1 MACFRYRPFH
11 PATYAVIGLLLGER
25 PPESDLWRDLA
36 SLCWKAPVHSGA
48 FCCLWVQYKP
58 EGVEVAMSQTLT
70 ELFTTAAHKTAAPAE
85 ESQYHAQPMGRPDES
100 GYTRD
105 QGVHRGLSVVL
116 RPEVH
121 KFVHDPNQPPA
132 AKAHLLLSEVRKQN
146 AQNQGP
152 EGEEGSTGGLG
163 NYWSPSPHKAAEYA
177 NQTGWGTYNDHER
190 KHNCGDEESG
200 HGGCPTTHIVMH
212 AETPPDK
219 HHWHENMRPGEKYD
233 PEISWRL
240 PVRPGAPMKVTGV
253 SWREGNDHWSSG
265 QKYSEEGMKFH
276 TGTPFNR
283 YDFSSP
289 VRKQAD
295 LEARYDGGDIPS
307 RFLNQ
312 HGIRVRVHTA
322 GHPNVEM
329 VPTHELAPYATQETD
344 GDHAREVAT
353 HFAEKGYMEPLM
365 LQYHPKTGEA
375 YLGEGNHRLRAARV
389 LGMDHVPVRVSRNM
403 FGLAGKG
410 APAPARHPAEATGEH
425 IPSEIKPSEIGFSA
439 KPLEPRTAGVSF
451 GLPRQVGESQYEE
464 DDGFHKRMWDQWHP
478 KLQSRVYRHLALDLP
493 SSHPAHNE
501 KLPVDERARA
511 VLQHT
516 LTKGNVGVH
525 WTDDPG
531 YHHLNGDRL
540 SPGQTAVVLHAD
552 TPERHHIEDNSYV
565 LEDRAVRDWDMDPE
579 REVPLKRNAP
589 MNVRGITWHSARGP
603 VTHTFDNP
611 IRVHAAKDPD
621 EVTCAQ
627 GHDHWGARGAAGL
640 LVRHTDLEGTHHY
653 LLQQRSRHVDHP
665 GTWSIPGG
673 AIERGETPFEAGT
686 REGDEELG
694 GLPPLGHI
702 GTHSNDHGGW
712 SYHTVIADTP
722 EKFTPSEDGS
732 HSHEAAGH
740 RWFTAPQIDEMH
752 ESGELH
758 PGFAESWPEVRHRAE
773 TEVPHRQM
781 RLFTRKSPQFVCLT
795 RPDLSDPEG
804 VRSTAARDA
813 WTTNVYAA
821 QKAMTEGGHDLQRYG
836 DLEEAGD
843 HARQI
848 LHDHGHPQAADL
860 AVRPTL
866 RPNHSYVVREDEL
879 GEPDEQLRL
888 HLGSN
893 HFHNHAVLHE
903 MAHLLT
909 SGGHGQDFVD
919 TFRGL
924 LGHYGHHNALR
935 TFDEHFQAP
944 AQHQGAME
952 ADEEKRKHTQN
963 RWMGG
968 VPEALQGGSDDSGD
982 AGGDSGSSSSTTA
995 AYTPPGTMGTDN
1007 EGHRVQMTTM
1017 DGWAHDDG
1025 SHGHEDNTTI
1035 GDHPVYT
1042 HTHTW
1047 LPEGRYWGPNSA
1059 QNDQRIFEGD
1069 HLRPEVRQDILD
1081 RVGRV
1086 LGHLY
1091 DGWETWA
1098 KVYFAGSEA
1107 AKWQPFN
1114 GDFDVLIG
1122 IDWTEF
1128 RDQNPDHEELD
1139 DAEIAQ
1145 QMTDALWSKANVDNY
1160 FFELADGRKVGPFD
1174 RTFFVNPRAWDI
1186 RNLKPYA
1193 AYDVTD
1199 DTWAVHPLEVP
1210 KDWSA
1215 THLPESYWD
1224 YAETLLHEIE
1234 AIGRLPEEERQRM
1247 AANLWE
1253 ELHTHRSDAFTGNGK
1268 GLFDL
1273 SNVVEK
1279 YLDQH
1284 PDRPWE
1290 RLREWKNSSP
1300 TGPSPWVPTTA
1311 RRTLSGLFSQASGTD
1326 GDGIMIAIVPPKSIG
1341 RKLLV
1346 EDGEPLEALHVTLC
1360 YLGSKTE
1367 HSKDQVAGLDSL
1379 VRAWARTQKPFKASV
1394 GGAGTFTNPG
1404 NHVLWAAVDI
1414 PGGGA
1419 IRHDLNELLV
1429 EHGYKVR
1436 NDHGWTPHI
1445 TLKYHNSHVR
1455 FLPKVEPATWDVK
1468 EIMLCIGGSWEPVKL
1483 GA

>member
-1 MACFRYRPFH
+1 M
-11 PATYAVIGLLLGER
+11 
-25 PPESDLWRDLA
+25 PE
-36 SLCWKAPVHSGA
+36 
-48 FCCLWVQYKP
+48 
-58 EGVEVAMSQTLT
+58 TLT
-70 ELFTTAAHKTAAPAE
+70 ELFTKTAAPGE
-85 ESQYHAQPMGRPDES
+85 ESQHTPAPAGRPDENS
-100 GYTRD
+100 YTHE
-105 QGVHRGLSVVL
+105 QGVHRGMAVVL

-146 AQNQGP
+146 AKNQGP

-177 NQTGWGTYNDHER
+177 NQTGFDAYKQHER
-190 KHNCGDEESG
+190 EHNCGDEDYGDS
-200 HGGCPTTHIVMH
+200 GCPTTHVVLH
-212 AETPPDK
+212 ADTPAEKD
-219 HHWHENMRPGEKYD
+219 HWHENMRPGEKYD
-233 PEISWRL
+233 PQISWRL
-240 PVRPGAPMKVTGV
+240 PVRPGADIHVRGV
-253 SWREGNDHWSSG
+253 SWREGNDNWPSDR
-265 QKYSEEGMKFH
+265 KYSEEGMKFH
-276 TGTPFNR
+276 TSTPFSR
-283 YDFSSP
+283 YDFASP

-312 HGIRVRVHTA
+312 HGIKVRVHTA
-322 GHPNVEM
+322 GYGNVEM

-344 GDHAREVAT
+344 PDHAREVAT
-353 HFAEKGYMEPLM
+353 HFAEKGHMEPLV
-365 LQYHPKTGEA
+365 LQYHPKSGEA
-375 YLGEGNHRLRAARV
+375 YLGEGNHRLRAARA
-389 LGMDHVPVRVSRNM
+389 LGMDHVPVRVNRNTY
-403 FGLAGKG
+403 GLSGTG
-410 APAPARHPAEATGEH
+410 APAPARHLGEATGEH
-425 IPSEIKPSEIGFSA
+425 IPADIRPSDIGFSA
-439 KPLEPRTAGVSF
+439 RPLEPRTAGVSF
-451 GLPRQVGESQYEE
+451 GLPRQIGEKQYEE

-501 KLPVDERARA
+501 KLPMDERARA

-516 LTKGNVGVH
+516 VSRGNVGVH

-531 YHHLNGDRL
+531 YKHLTGDRME
-540 SPGQTAVVLHAD
+540 PGQTAVTLHAD

-589 MNVRGITWHSARGP
+589 MNVSGITWRSTRGP
-603 VTHTFDNP
+603 VTHTFEHP
-611 IRVHAAKDPD
+611 IRVHASGTTDD
-621 EVTCAQ
+621 FTTCSQ
-627 GHDHWGARGAAGL
+627 GHEHWGTKGAAGL
-640 LVRHTDLEGTHHY
+640 LLRHTDLEGNHHY
-653 LLQQRSRHVDHP
+653 LLQQRSGSVDSPH
-665 GTWSIPGG
+665 TWSIPGG
-673 AIERGETPFEAGT
+673 AMEEKETPFSAGL
-686 REGDEELG
+686 REGEEELG
-694 GLPPLGHI
+694 KLPHVSHI

-722 EKFTPSEDGS
+722 EKFTPSEDGT

-773 TEVPHRQM
+773 TEVPHQQM
-781 RLFTRKSPQFVCLT
+781 RLFTRK
-795 RPDLSDPEG
+795 
-804 VRSTAARDA
+804 TA
-813 WTTNVYAA
+813 YA
-821 QKAMTEGGHDLQRYG
+821 
-836 DLEEAGD
+836 
-843 HARQI
+843 
-848 LHDHGHPQAADL
+848 
-860 AVRPTL
+860 
-866 RPNHSYVVREDEL
+866 
-879 GEPDEQLRL
+879 
-888 HLGSN
+888 
-893 HFHNHAVLHE
+893 
-903 MAHLLT
+903 
-909 SGGHGQDFVD
+909 
-919 TFRGL
+919 
-924 LGHYGHHNALR
+924 
-935 TFDEHFQAP
+935 
-944 AQHQGAME
+944 
-952 ADEEKRKHTQN
+952 
-963 RWMGG
+963 
-968 VPEALQGGSDDSGD
+968 
-982 AGGDSGSSSSTTA
+982 
-995 AYTPPGTMGTDN
+995 PPGTMGTDN

-1042 HTHTW
+1042 HAHTW

-1059 QNDQRIFEGD
+1059 QNDQRIFDGD
-1069 HLRPEVRQDILD
+1069 HLRPEVREDILG

-1091 DGWETWA
+1091 QGWESWA

-1128 RDQNPDHEELD
+1128 RDQNPGHEELD

-1145 QMTDALWSKANVDNY
+1145 QMTDALWSKANVSDY
-1160 FFELADGRKVGPFD
+1160 FFDLADGRKVGPFD
-1174 RTFFVNPRAWDI
+1174 RTFFVSPRAWDI
-1186 RNLKPYA
+1186 RDLKPYA

-1234 AIGRLPEEERQRM
+1234 AIGKLPEEERQRM

-1253 ELHTHRSDAFTGNGK
+1253 ELHTHRSDAFQGNGK

-1284 PDRPWE
+1284 PDQPWE
-1290 RLREWKNSSP
+1290 RLRAWKNASP
-1300 TGPSPWVPTTA
+1300 AGPGPWVPHTGS
-1311 RRTLSGLFSQASGTD
+1311 RTLSRLFAASSGADT
-1326 GDGIMIAIVPPKSIG
+1326 DGIMIAVVPPKSISK
-1341 RKLLV
+1341 KLLI

-1360 YLGSKTE
+1360 YLGSKGE
-1367 HSKDQVAGLDSL
+1367 HRKGQVDSLDSL
-1379 VRAWARTQKPFKASV
+1379 VRAWARTQKPFTATV
-1394 GGAGTFTNPG
+1394 GGAGTFVQPKQ
-1404 NHVLWAAVDI
+1404 HVLMAHVDI

-1419 IRHDLNELLV
+1419 IRQSLNELLL
-1429 EHGYKVR
+1429 EHEYKVR

-1445 TLKYHNSHVR
+1445 TLKYHTTHVR
-1455 FLPKVEPATWDVK
+1455 FLPKIEPMTWKVK
-1468 EIMLCIGGSWEPVKL
+1468 EIMLCIGGHWEPIKL
-1483 GA
+1483 GS